1 MKEDQFVA
9 HFQTGLVQWAWSPG
23 IDQRGQQREA
33 PPISYNEF
41 IALTREWAAHG
52 TPRPNR

>member
-9 HFQTGLVQWAWSPG
+9 HFQTGLVRWAWSPG
-23 IDQRGQQREA
+23 FDQRGQQREA

-41 IALTREWAAHG
+41 IALTRAHG
-52 TPRPNR
+52 TPCPNR